1 MMKKNISDEVQ
12 QLAINTYRIVRQKV
26 TGIKTISVLHIDDEF
41 CFIVQ
46 GTESMNPEKIWA
58 FNIGTKK
65 TVRDFFKRFPPTPGE
80 VENAINFVEDEV
92 MPLHKLLTPDSG
104 IYSTDERIR
113 EIIQY
118 TVFEKNQD
126 ELILSRVSM
135 ESVFSRLA
143 AIITGLPASQDVL
156 PASNTFVATLLI
168 LREVMHHLGFTE
180 ISIIKSVSNKN

>member
-1 MMKKNISDEVQ
+1 MKINIPDEVQ
-12 QLAINTYRIVRQKV
+12 QLATNTYRIVRQKV

-46 GTESMNPEKIWA
+46 GSETKKPEKIWA
-58 FNIGTKK
+58 FDIGTEK
-65 TVRDFFKRFPPTPGE
+65 TARDFFNRFPPTPGE

-113 EIIQY
+113 EIVQY
-118 TVFEKNQD
+118 TLFEENQD
-126 ELILSRVSM
+126 ELILTRVNI
-135 ESVFSRLA
+135 ERVFNRLA

-156 PASNTFVATLLI
+156 PASNTFAATLLI
-168 LREVMHHLGFTE
+168 LREVMHHLGFMYIT
-180 ISIIKSVSNKN
+180 ISA